1 MPPENRELVDAALRD
16 PEAFSA
22 IVDRHKGTVYGLA
35 YHFFQNATTA
45 EDVAQDV
52 YLELFKNLD
61 RIETDLHLG
70 FWLRQT
76 TTRKCIDYT
85 RRQKHRR
92 YEPLENVVEPGKEAN
107 HGDPLLAGQLMGK
120 VKQLPDKMRAV
131 IVLRFHQDLKLTEI
145 AEILEIPVNTV
156 KTTLRRGLARLRDK
170 IVAEPVGIH
179 DGRTRI

>member
-1 MPPENRELVDAALRD
+1 MPRTSRELVDAALRD

-22 IVDRHKGTVYGLA
+22 IIDRHKGTVYGLA
-35 YHFFQNATTA
+35 YNFFQNGTTA

-52 YLELFKNLD
+52 YLELFRNLD

-92 YEPLENVVEPGKEAN
+92 YEPLDNVVEPGKEAR
-107 HGDPLLAGQLMGK
+107 HRDPLLAGLLMK
-120 VKQLPDKMRAV
+120 RVLQLPERMRVV
-131 IVLRFHQDLKLTEI
+131 ILLRFHQDLKLAEI
-145 AEILEIPVNTV
+145 AEILEMPVNTV

-170 IVAEPVGIH
+170 IAAEPVGIH
-179 DGRTRI
+179 DGTSRI